1 MKRYISNRTYTLPKF
16 IRTKTFAIICTYN
29 FIKKDLLFH
38 FILIIFNL
46 DPLNRDLDYP
56 SFALVLQWQLKM
68 PLRLHGVR
76 MAHLVISNSLCE
88 NTKDTYHFLQ
98 KDPVLTES
106 STAQVAQIAMPH
118 LVCVETV
125 ETEDCE

>member
-1 MKRYISNRTYTLPKF
+1 MKRYISHKPYTLPKF

-38 FILIIFNL
+38 FISIIFNL
-46 DPLNRDLDYP
+46 DPLNRDPDYP
-56 SFALVLQWQLKM
+56 FFVLVLQWQLRM

-76 MAHLVISNSLCE
+76 MAHLVIANSLCE
-88 NTKDTYHFLQ
+88 DTKKTYHFLQ
-98 KDPVLTES
+98 KDPVLAAS
-106 STAQVAQIAMPH
+106 STAQVVRIAKPH

-125 ETEDCE
+125 ETGGCE